1 MDVGSYSKGEGTR
14 SVLRESW
21 TQPDCEPQH
30 SQNAIDM
37 RHKLRY
43 ERGGASHASCRHR
56 NLVKLKCVS
65 LNVSGLQMLV
75 SLYDFAKWQRRGQR
89 TAKHKFFAYRNT
101 TYTQIRKMSTY
112 ALLSSIK
119 RIHCNNR
126 VCLPRQSGGWSTQG
140 RMHGVMLNE
149 QDTRLKQTY

>member
-1 MDVGSYSKGEGTR
+1 MDVGSYSEGEGTR

-65 LNVSGLQMLV
+65 LNVSGLQDV
-75 SLYDFAKWQRRGQR
+75 GKFVRFCQVAKKWAADGK
-89 TAKHKFFAYRNT
+89 A
-101 TYTQIRKMSTY
+101 QILCLQEHNLHPDKEDEHIRI
-112 ALLSSIK
+112 ALLNQADS
-119 RIHCNNR
+119 
-126 VCLPRQSGGWSTQG
+126 LQ
-140 RMHGVMLNE
+140 
-149 QDTRLKQTY
+149 